1 MDELVAVV
9 LAIGIGL
16 ASPVDPALSPS
27 SGTEVLPDIL
37 VALFVT

>member
-16 ASPVDPALSPS
+16 ARSVDPALSPS
-27 SGTEVLPDIL
+27 SGR
-37 VALFVT
+37 